1 MKVYIVTDTNA
12 DIRVSVHATEAGA
25 RAALLEYLKNSTGY
39 TPSEWVEF
47 AEEHGYDSVEEFQE
61 AIASYGDYDDAMMM
75 SIEEVEV
82 ED

>member
-25 RAALLEYLKNSTGY
+25 RAALLEYLKNETGY

-47 AEEHGYDSVEEFQE
+47 AENQGYEKVEEFQK
-61 AIASYGDYDDAMMM
+61 AIASHADYDDDMMM

-82 ED
+82 KD